1 MKEEIDTHQY
11 DDIIQLPHHVSTKH
25 PQMTLQNRAAQF
37 APFAALNGYG
47 EATDETARLTNERIE
62 LDEDSKAILDKKL
75 QIVKEHMSELPEVTI
90 TYFKADDKKEGGSYI
105 TMCKQMKKIDF
116 YEHIIVFRDNTR
128 IQIKDIFDMQSD
140 LFKLLDS
147 VCIE

>member
-1 MKEEIDTHQY
+1 MKEETDTHKY
-11 DDIIQLPHHVSTKH
+11 DDIIKLPHPVSTKH
-25 PQMTLQNRAAQF
+25 PQMILQNRAAQF
-37 APFAALNGYG
+37 APFAALTGYG
-47 EATDETARLTNERIE
+47 EATDETARLTNEKIE